1 MSRDPDFISTEY
13 GSALEL
19 ALKKK
24 NNAALKI
31 LIDHG
36 ANVNAVITTY
46 EETPLMLAV
55 DYGNVEAVQLL
66 LDGNANVNAQEWGG
80 GTAEGPSAHSH
91 SGRSDFIRRRRGFF
105 AYIAKPLAI
114 AILQE
119 STREIDPHLIIIA
132 SILSG
137 GADPNIQTVYGDT
150 PLIVAVRHEL
160 EEAVELLVAAGA
172 DIHKKNPDGESAM
185 DMIRRSSVSHRL
197 EHIMRNPKSLK
208 DISF

>member
-1 MSRDPDFISTEY
+1 
-13 GSALEL
+13 
-19 ALKKK
+19 
-24 NNAALKI
+24 
-31 LIDHG
+31 
-36 ANVNAVITTY
+36 
-46 EETPLMLAV
+46 MLAV

-80 GTAEGPSAHSH
+80 ETAEGPSAHSH
-91 SGRSDFIRRRRGFF
+91 SGRSDFIRGASDFIRRRRGFF

-185 DMIRRSSVSHRL
+185 DMIRRSSVCHRL
-197 EHIMRNPKSLK
+197 EHIMRNLKNLK